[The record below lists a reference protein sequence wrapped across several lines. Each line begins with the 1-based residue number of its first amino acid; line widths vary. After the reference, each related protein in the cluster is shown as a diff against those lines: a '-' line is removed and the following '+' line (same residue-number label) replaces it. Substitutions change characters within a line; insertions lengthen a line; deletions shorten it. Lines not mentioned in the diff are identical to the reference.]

1 MLDQEQA
8 QFSEESRRQPRRKVL
23 WSGELNCGDY
33 DFDCKVYD
41 ISKRGAQVKLGLPL
55 APGAEL
61 MLQVGRLGEMPCRV
75 AWQRDGRL
83 GLLFI
88 ANGDVIDRKFGDR
101 AEIFGFDDPH
111 EDDPDTMH

>member
-1 MLDQEQA
+1 MIATEEVT
-8 QFSEESRRQPRRKVL
+8 FSEDHRRQPRRKVL
-23 WSGELNCGDY
+23 WNGELNCGDF

-61 MLQVGRLGEMPCRV
+61 MLQVQRLGELPCRV

-83 GLLFI
+83 GLLFL
-88 ANGDVIDRKFGDR
+88 ANGDIIDRKFGDT
-101 AEIFGFDDPH
+101 AEMFGLDEHDDQ
-111 EDDPDTMH
+111 DTMH